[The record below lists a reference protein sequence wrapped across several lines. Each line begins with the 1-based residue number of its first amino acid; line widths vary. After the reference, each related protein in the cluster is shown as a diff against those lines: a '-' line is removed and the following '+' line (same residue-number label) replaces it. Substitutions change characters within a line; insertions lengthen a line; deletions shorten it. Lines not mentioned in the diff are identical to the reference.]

1 MNAEVLI
8 VDDERDIRSL
18 IAFTLE
24 DEGFTTVQAANAAE
38 ARDVISSRPP
48 SCIILDI
55 WMRDSDMDGL
65 EVLSWCNDFYPEVPI
80 LMISGHG
87 TIETAVQAI
96 QRGAHDFIEK
106 PFKAERLL
114 LTVKRALQQ
123 SRLARENAVLRAK
136 TGSDNVPALV
146 GQSSGIRQLQ
156 AALERVAATSS
167 RVLITG
173 PSGSG
178 KELAARVLHQNSD
191 RADGPFIVAHCAR
204 LSDNNADMALF
215 GSEGGRTNRRV
226 IGLFEQAHKG
236 TLYFDEICD
245 LPLDT
250 QSKLIRAVTE
260 QHFRRVGGSHPVTTD
275 VRVVSASSHDLA
287 SAIAAQTLREDLYYR
302 LGVVSVS
309 VPPLSARREDITP
322 LARHFVTEFA
332 GLLGCPP
339 VKLGDDLLNAMRSY
353 GWPGSVRQLRNV
365 IETIMIMSD
374 KTENEPLGV
383 DALPREITADESDV
397 DTNLLHRNLSLPLR
411 EARESFEI
419 EYMRAQLERF
429 DGNISHMAKFIGME
443 RSALHRK
450 LKSLGLATS

>member
-1 MNAEVLI
+1 MNAEILI
-8 VDDERDIRSL
+8 VDDEKDIRSL

-38 ARDVISSRPP
+38 ARDIISSRPP

-65 EVLSWCNDFYPEVPI
+65 EVLSWCHDFYPVVPV

-96 QRGAHDFIEK
+96 QKGAHDFIEK

-123 SRLARENAVLRAK
+123 SRLTRENALLRARAGTK
-136 TGSDNVPALV
+136 VLSAMI
-146 GQSSGIRQLQ
+146 GQSSSIRQLQ
-156 AALERVAATSS
+156 TSLERVAPTSS

-178 KELAARVLHQNSD
+178 KETAARVVHQNSN

-204 LSDNNADMALF
+204 LTDTNADSALF

-275 VRVVSASSHDLA
+275 VRVISASSHNLSEAMAA
-287 SAIAAQTLREDLYYR
+287 SHLREDLYYR
-302 LGVVSVS
+302 LGVVSVA
-309 VPPLSARREDITP
+309 VPPLSARREDIAV
-322 LARHFVTEFA
+322 LARHFVSEFA
-332 GLLGCPP
+332 VLLGCSPA
-339 VKLGDDLLNAMRSY
+339 KLGEDLLNAMRSY
-353 GWPGSVRQLRNV
+353 SWPGSVRQLRNV

-374 KTENEPLGV
+374 KSDDEPLGV
-383 DALPREITADESDV
+383 DALPREITSADNDDV
-397 DTNLLHRNLSLPLR
+397 SLLHRNLSLPLR

-450 LKSLGLATS
+450 LKTLGLTAS